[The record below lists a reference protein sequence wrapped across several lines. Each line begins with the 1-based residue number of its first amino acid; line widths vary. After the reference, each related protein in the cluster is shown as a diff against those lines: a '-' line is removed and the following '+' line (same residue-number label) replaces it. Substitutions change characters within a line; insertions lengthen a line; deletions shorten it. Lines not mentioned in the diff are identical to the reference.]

1 MPLCPSAP
9 RDFSV
14 ALVLVLALSAALTPV
29 TSDRAM
35 AQSSS
40 PTMTSAPAK
49 PGTVSKVRTKSK
61 ETWTAMKARWAKQRE
76 RWADCRKRT
85 KAEKKL
91 DAKQKRAFLEDC
103 MTRQ

>member
-1 MPLCPSAP
+1 MLLCHLAS
-9 RDFSV
+9 RDFWI
-14 ALVLVLALSAALTPV
+14 ALILVLSLSSVTPMA
-29 TSDRAM
+29 SDRAL
-35 AQSSS
+35 AQSST
-40 PTMTSAPAK
+40 PTVTTAPAK